1 MHNAAT
7 GEKFSIKAVY
17 SVTGANSAQLRD
29 KILCQIPDNPRKTKQ
44 IASNLQLCVGER
56 TEIAPNVRADDGMT
70 NGAGNY
76 CKKDTIKS
84 KINPQ
89 V

>member
-84 KINPQ
+84 
-89 V
+89 